1 MSAISGSFNAPADFL
16 VFLLGLAAGLAAAL
30 GAALAGAFA
39 GALIGVL
46 AAGLAI
52 ALGAA
57 LAMTLAA
64 TLVATL
70 TGGLAAGF
78 TEDFAA
84 GLATVLAGT
93 LALEA
98 TFDFDTGTGTT
109 FFLGAG
115 AAFLG
120 ATTFRFATGLTAV
133 FLAVFLADWT
143 GLADLAEGIGR
154 PQNNKNTQERTAS
167 FSVKQGKTKGKT
179 ANEHGE
185 QRRNGDEKGK
195 M

>member
-39 GALIGVL
+39 GALTGVL

-78 TEDFAA
+78 AEDFAA

-98 TFDFDTGTGTT
+98 TLDFDTGTGAT

-120 ATTFRFATGLTAV
+120 ATTFRFAAGLTAV

-167 FSVKQGKTKGKT
+167 FSVKQSKTKGKT
-179 ANEHGE
+179 ANEQGE
-185 QRRNGDEKGK
+185 RRRNGDEKGK

>member
-1 MSAISGSFNAPADFL
+1 
-16 VFLLGLAAGLAAAL
+16 LAAV
-30 GAALAGAFA
+30 F
-39 GALIGVL
+39 

-64 TLVATL
+64 TLAATL
-70 TGGLAAGF
+70 TDGLAAGF
-78 TEDFAA
+78 TAALGLGLAAVLAEDFAA
-84 GLATVLAGT
+84 GLATVLAGI
-93 LALEA
+93 LAFEA
-98 TFDFDTGTGTT
+98 AFDFDTGTGTT

-120 ATTFRFATGLTAV
+120 ATTFRFAAGLTAV

-143 GLADLAEGIGR
+143 GLADLAEGIGK

-179 ANEHGE
+179 ANEQGE
-185 QRRNGDEKGK
+185 RRRNGDEKGK

>member
-1 MSAISGSFNAPADFL
+1 
-16 VFLLGLAAGLAAAL
+16 
-30 GAALAGAFA
+30 
-39 GALIGVL
+39 
-46 AAGLAI
+46 
-52 ALGAA
+52 
-57 LAMTLAA
+57 MTLAA
-64 TLVATL
+64 TLAATL
-70 TGGLAAGF
+70 MGGLDAGFTAALGMGLAAVLA
-78 TEDFAA
+78 EDFAT

-93 LALEA
+93 LTFEA
-98 TFDFDTGTGTT
+98 TLDFDTGTGTT

-120 ATTFRFATGLTAV
+120 ATTFRFAAGLTAV

-143 GLADLAEGIGR
+143 GLADLAEGIGK

-167 FSVKQGKTKGKT
+167 FSVKQGKTKRKT
-179 ANEHGE
+179 ANEQGE

>member
-1 MSAISGSFNAPADFL
+1 
-16 VFLLGLAAGLAAAL
+16 LAAAL

-39 GALIGVL
+39 GALTGVL

-78 TEDFAA
+78 AEDFAA

-98 TFDFDTGTGTT
+98 TLDFDTGTGAT

-120 ATTFRFATGLTAV
+120 ATTFRFAAGLTAV

-179 ANEHGE
+179 ANERGE
-185 QRRNGDEKGK
+185 RRRNGDKKGK

>member
-1 MSAISGSFNAPADFL
+1 MSAISGSFNVPADFL
-16 VFLLGLAAGLAAAL
+16 VFLLGLAAGLTAAL
-30 GAALAGAFA
+30 TGAFA

-78 TEDFAA
+78 AEDFAA

-98 TFDFDTGTGTT
+98 TLDFDTGTGTT

-120 ATTFRFATGLTAV
+120 ATTFRFAAGLTAV

-179 ANEHGE
+179 ANERGE
-185 QRRNGDEKGK
+185 RRRNGDEKGK

>member
-39 GALIGVL
+39 GALTGVL

-78 TEDFAA
+78 AEDFAA

-93 LALEA
+93 LAFEA
-98 TFDFDTGTGTT
+98 TLDFDTGTGTT

-120 ATTFRFATGLTAV
+120 ATTFRFAAGLTAI

-143 GLADLAEGIGR
+143 GLADLAEGIGK

-167 FSVKQGKTKGKT
+167 FSVKQGTTESKT
-179 ANEHGE
+179 ANEQGE
-185 QRRNGDEKGK
+185 RKRNGDEKGK

>member
-78 TEDFAA
+78 AEDFAA

-98 TFDFDTGTGTT
+98 TLDFDTGTGAT

-120 ATTFRFATGLTAV
+120 ATTFRFAAGLTAV

-167 FSVKQGKTKGKT
+167 FSVKHGKTKGKT
-179 ANEHGE
+179 ANEQGE
-185 QRRNGDEKGK
+185 RRRNGDEKGK

>member
-1 MSAISGSFNAPADFL
+1 
-16 VFLLGLAAGLAAAL
+16 LAAGLTAALARAL
-30 GAALAGAFA
+30 GAALTGVFA
-39 GALIGVL
+39 GALTGVL

-78 TEDFAA
+78 AEDFAA

-93 LALEA
+93 LAFEA

-120 ATTFRFATGLTAV
+120 ATTFRFAAGLTAV

-143 GLADLAEGIGR
+143 GLADLAEGIGK

-179 ANEHGE
+179 ANEQGE